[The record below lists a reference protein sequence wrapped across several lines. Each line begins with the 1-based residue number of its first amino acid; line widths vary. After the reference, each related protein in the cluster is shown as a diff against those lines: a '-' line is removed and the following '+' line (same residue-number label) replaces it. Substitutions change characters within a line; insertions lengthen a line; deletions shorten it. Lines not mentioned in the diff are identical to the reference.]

1 MYLASI
7 GILLV
12 DVDGSTVPMTM
23 NDYLID
29 SAWNIDTLM
38 AVISSRQLPD
48 DFKYDEYIENS
59 KCTVDILAFEE
70 TKPTNE
76 AMDLDEEENK
86 KKRSRG
92 SNNGN
97 KNEDSQKK
105 MSLDDLSDSDK
116 DENTTIAQIAE
127 KSKADSFAPPKS
139 DSKPPSLSKSKVLW
153 EPPKFAAEIDMRVK
167 Q

>member
-76 AMDLDEEENK
+76 ATCMDLDEEENK

-116 DENTTIAQIAE
+116 DENTTIAQKLRSII
-127 KSKADSFAPPKS
+127 KS
-139 DSKPPSLSKSKVLW
+139 
-153 EPPKFAAEIDMRVK
+153 
-167 Q
+167 